1 VRRLKPRLRKLPFY
15 GALSLVYKLLF
26 DAKFRSA
33 WRLQRRRPD
42 NLFQPY
48 GDTGRD
54 RYPRVFRF
62 VRDALGAERP
72 LRLLS
77 FGCSTGE
84 EVFALRR
91 YFPAA
96 FIKGIDINPGA
107 IALAQQRRGGDAN
120 VAFAVAGSTAAE
132 ETGSYDAIFCMA
144 VLRHGGLTNSTLDR
158 CDAFIRFEDFERTVA
173 DLARC
178 LEAGGLLAVRHSN
191 FRFGDAAAAR
201 AFECVLR
208 LPPNAGTPLFG
219 RDNRHLAGALY
230 DEVVFRKRGRRLAGC
245 PPPSAIL

>member
-1 VRRLKPRLRKLPFY
+1 VSRAIASLKPRLRKLPFY
-15 GALSLVYKLLF
+15 GALSFVYRLLF
-26 DAKFRSA
+26 NAGFRRA
-33 WRLQRRRPD
+33 WLLQRRHPD

-48 GDTGRD
+48 GDTRAD
-54 RYPRVFRF
+54 RYPVVFRF
-62 VRDALGAERP
+62 VREALGAERP

-77 FGCSTGE
+77 FGCSTGD

-96 FIKGIDINPGA
+96 YIKGIDIDRGSIA
-107 IALAQQRRGGDAN
+107 ICQQRRGGDGN
-120 VAFAVAGSTAAE
+120 VAFEVAGSTAAE

-144 VLRHGGLTNSTLDR
+144 VLRHGGLTNSASDR

-178 LEAGGLLAVRHSN
+178 LKPEALLAIRHSN
-191 FRFGDAAAAR
+191 FRFSDAAAAR

-208 LPPNAGTPLFG
+208 VPPNARTPLFG
-219 RDNRHLAGALY
+219 RDNRRLVGAHY
-230 DEVVFRKRGRRLAGC
+230 DEVVFRKRGDG
-245 PPPSAIL
+245 